1 MILVLVA
8 HSDDEVLGCGG
19 TIAKYAKEGE
29 DVVAIIFSDADPIK
43 KDPASVVKR
52 RQESI
57 EAGKILGIKDTVF
70 LGLPDNPFGA
80 DIKSKHIRKRLDNII
95 QTLKPRTIYTHC
107 PDDPHPM
114 HAYIPKLIKE
124 IISDSDIELYTF
136 SIGSP
141 FKVSQRDMPRLY
153 IDISDTFNLK
163 RKALKLFKSQEHWLI
178 YYKSISFMMNKLAGL
193 KSHHKYAEVFYK
205 W

>member
-29 DVVAIIFSDADPIK
+29 DVVAIIFSDADPVNRSTDFI
-43 KDPASVVKR
+43 VKR
-52 RQESI
+52 RKESI

-70 LGLPDNPFGA
+70 LGLADNPFGA
-80 DIKSKHIRKRLDNII
+80 ELKSKHIRKRLEKII
-95 QTLKPRTIYTHC
+95 NGFSPKVIFTHC

-114 HAYIPKLIKE
+114 HAYIPKLVKE
-124 IISDSDIELYTF
+124 IVNDKDIEIYTF

-141 FKVSQRDMPRLY
+141 FKVAQRDMPRLY
-153 IDISDTFNLK
+153 MDISNTFELK
-163 RKALKLFKSQEHWLI
+163 RKALKLFKSQNNYIW
-178 YYKSISFMMNKLAGL
+178 YYKSIAYMLNKVAGL
-193 KSHHKYAEVFYK
+193 QSHHKYAEVFYK